1 MVSAPFALRDSC
13 CPVCVENWLMKKLLI
28 FTLSLALCGA
38 ANSQTAAQKS
48 AARQTFAQFR
58 ALNQSKKLNTTAA
71 RALVTGEA
79 KEYVK
84 SPQLGPMSAP
94 DALVFPSPTRAV
106 ARVQALDDKG
116 KSITDVYFTLQR
128 EGANWKVSALRAL
141 ALTGIIEAARDE
153 LKTKKNLNAT
163 ERNELAN
170 LNLLLSLDA
179 DLKRHFTT
187 NQSAFEQLARAADQ
201 PKLSASIQVLQRQ
214 LHLNAGAPQ
223 SGKNGSRQWIVG
235 GIIDNLVGYGYSPS
249 GALPPISTEDTIWV
263 ERLSPRWYFFRT
275 T

>member
-1 MVSAPFALRDSC
+1 MNKFLVL
-13 CPVCVENWLMKKLLI
+13 
-28 FTLSLALCGA
+28 TLSLALCGA
-38 ANSQTAAQKS
+38 ANAQTPAQKS

-58 ALNQSKKLNTTAA
+58 ALNQSQKLNTPSA

-106 ARVQALDDKG
+106 ARVQGLDGKG
-116 KSITDVYFTLQR
+116 KPMMDVYFTLQR
-128 EGANWKVSALRAL
+128 EGAIWKVSALRAL
-141 ALTGIIEAARDE
+141 ALTGIPAQVRAGLRA
-153 LKTKKNLNAT
+153 KKNPSAT
-163 ERNELAN
+163 DRDELAN

-187 NQSAFEQLARAADQ
+187 NQSAFDQLARAANA
-201 PKLSASIQVLQRQ
+201 PKPSASMKELQRQ
-214 LHLNAGAPQ
+214 LHLSAGAPQ
-223 SGKNGSRQWIVG
+223 SGKNGSREWIVG
-235 GIIDNLVGYGYSPS
+235 GLTDNLVGYGYSPS
-249 GALPPISTEDTIWV
+249 GALPPISTEDYIWV
-263 ERLSPRWYFFRT
+263 ERLSPHWYFFRT